1 MLNLDID
8 TSENDNKSWP
18 YTVLVVGPCG
28 SEKRTLSSRFICM
41 RKS

>member
-18 YTVLVVGPCG
+18 YTVLVVGP
-28 SEKRTLSSRFICM
+28 LWL
-41 RKS
+41 RKKDA

>member
-1 MLNLDID
+1 MLNLDND

-18 YTVLVVGPCG
+18 YTVLVVGPSG

-41 RKS
+41 RKT